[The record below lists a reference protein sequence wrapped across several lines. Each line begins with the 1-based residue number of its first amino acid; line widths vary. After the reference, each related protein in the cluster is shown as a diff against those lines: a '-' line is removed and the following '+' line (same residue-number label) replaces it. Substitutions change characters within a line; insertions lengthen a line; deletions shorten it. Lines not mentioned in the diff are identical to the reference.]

1 MKEMVALDIP
11 HDGISIERYAADK
24 GDLIERKIREHE
36 SLHVEEKSSST
47 KSSFKLSKRNLAS
60 SKQGGH
66 TIHLCDLS
74 KLCIMNTQSVER
86 IHPNERPYYIDNEFF
101 SGYVFLMVRTP
112 DMPKTSRKVTADSMQ
127 PEEDEKQA
135 KISNYFRDKAR
146 RFEFQFQVKLKK
158 MPPGTKFVC

>member
-158 MPPGTKFVC
+158 IPPGTKFVC